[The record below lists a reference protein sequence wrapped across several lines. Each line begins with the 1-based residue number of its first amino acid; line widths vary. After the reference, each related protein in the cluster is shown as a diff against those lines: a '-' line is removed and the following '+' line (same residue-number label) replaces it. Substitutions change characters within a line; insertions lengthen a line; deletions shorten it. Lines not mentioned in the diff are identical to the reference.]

1 MILTTILSN
10 ISFKEEIVAQQHKT
24 ARQDNHFTVDTV
36 AYHYL
41 YFSHYLSNK
50 HRISIIQSQSFH
62 SEFKSV
68 MYTHL

>member
-10 ISFKEEIVAQQHKT
+10 ISFMEEIVTQQHKT
-24 ARQDNHFTVDTV
+24 ARQDNHLTVDTV
-36 AYHYL
+36 TYHYL
-41 YFSHYLSNK
+41 YFSHFLINTEFLG
-50 HRISIIQSQSFH
+50 IQSQSFH